1 MLDSPWVEGWGVDF
15 RVVSDTHRFGLFVP
29 DEDPPGN
36 QVTTRVQKFLLLSH
50 GRQRFAL
57 MLTPRSIPGEFVS
70 PRILRHAP
78 SCYILVT
85 QHAQMKW
92 EVKGRRADVNKKTNQ
107 TESSSARLLWGCS
120 DYSVIWRWPE
130 RREQQE
136 SVAFERMHE
145 ALGEVV

>member
-85 QHAQMKW
+85 M
-92 EVKGRRADVNKKTNQ
+92 RALDRWVRGAFSEHFSCLRAFSVSTASLVPP
-107 TESSSARLLWGCS
+107 TSGYRLLA
-120 DYSVIWRWPE
+120 V
-130 RREQQE
+130 
-136 SVAFERMHE
+136 
-145 ALGEVV
+145 